1 MGAPQKALQNAVRKS
16 LRDVERKLRELEREA
31 HALNGERD
39 ALLLL
44 AQRHGIELTKPSTKA
59 IVVPKNGKRPT
70 ATEALVALLKREP
83 DKLTPRDVIN
93 MLEHEIETK
102 AKRPRRLLRATID
115 LMRRRGRIAADLQGR
130 LSLMPSPHLVGMVTK
145 IS

>member
-1 MGAPQKALQNAVRKS
+1 MRAPQKALQSAVRKR
-16 LRDVERKLRELEREA
+16 LREVERKLRELEREA
-31 HALNGERD
+31 HGLNSERD

-44 AQRHGIELTKPSTKA
+44 AQRYGVELAKPSTKTH
-59 IVVPKNGKRPT
+59 IVQKNGERPT
-70 ATEALVALLKREP
+70 ATEAVVALLKREP

-145 IS
+145 